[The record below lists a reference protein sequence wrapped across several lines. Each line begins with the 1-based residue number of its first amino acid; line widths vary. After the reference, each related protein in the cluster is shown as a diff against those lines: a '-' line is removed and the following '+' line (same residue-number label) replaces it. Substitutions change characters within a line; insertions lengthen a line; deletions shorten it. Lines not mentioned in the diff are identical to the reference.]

1 MEKEELINEANK
13 KIKEKFEK
21 KIKLFNILG
30 LVVVCIVLFIQKEL
44 VVRVLTILTL
54 LLIYLMLKSSFKLE
68 RETVKCIKDKSYK
81 LIETEIEN
89 FEYINQE
96 IDEYK
101 PSRELK
107 FIKFKDSEALFEIE
121 KVDRRFNVGDKVI
134 IQIIEFEEKEYIIN
148 VIKLN
153 ES

>member
-1 MEKEELINEANK
+1 VYKEELINEANK
-13 KIKEKFEK
+13 KLKEKFEK
-21 KIKLFNILG
+21 KIKLFNIVG
-30 LVVVCIVLFIQKEL
+30 LVVVCIILFIQKES
-44 VVRVLTILTL
+44 VVRVLTIVTL

-68 RETVKCIKDKSYK
+68 RETVKCIKDKNYK

-89 FEYINQE
+89 FEYINQG

-107 FIKFKDSEALFEIE
+107 FINFKDSELLFEIE
-121 KVDRRFNVGDKVI
+121 KTDRRFSVGDKVI
-134 IQIIEFEEKEYIIN
+134 IQIIEVNGKEKIIN
-148 VIKLN
+148 IIKLN